1 MVDIFW
7 QIMSQLI
14 ELVVP
19 LIAIYVLFYFSH
31 YHLLLNNILPIKSNK
46 T

>member
-19 LIAIYVLFYFSH
+19 LIAIYVLFDFIGS
-31 YHLLLNNILPIKSNK
+31 ILFNK
-46 T
+46 R